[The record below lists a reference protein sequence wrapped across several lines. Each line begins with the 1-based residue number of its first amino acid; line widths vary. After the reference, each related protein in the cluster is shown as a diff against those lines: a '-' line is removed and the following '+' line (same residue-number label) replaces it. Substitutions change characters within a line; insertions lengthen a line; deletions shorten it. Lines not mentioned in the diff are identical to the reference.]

1 MEVKRRTARNLV
13 AKLSSVSE
21 HTRTQALCELRLIS
35 KHDPDSRPLIAN
47 AGAVRY
53 LSRTLYG
60 SSPTTQEN
68 AAATLLNL
76 SITSRASLMSSSDFL
91 EALSHALSNSP
102 SPAAVQS
109 CAATLHSLLIAEES
123 YRPLIGSK
131 HDILYSLLSIIAANN
146 APPRSINEALKAL
159 FGIALYPL
167 NRASLV
173 RLGAVRAL
181 VTLILKDERS
191 GIVEDATAVLAQ
203 IAGCEESEEAIRKA
217 GGIRVLGDLLDEGTG
232 ASERIREN
240 AVAAMLNLA
249 RYGGEKG
256 MKEVREMGAKVI
268 KGITDL
274 TKSGSAKG
282 KAKAVDLLKIVV
294 DGDENANEV
303 RDFSFNNSLD
313 SMNHS
318 G

>member
-13 AKLSSVSE
+13 AKLSSVSDQ
-21 HTRTQALCELRLIS
+21 TRTQALCELRLIS

-60 SSPTTQEN
+60 SSPTAQEN

-91 EALSHALSNSP
+91 DALSHALSNSP

-123 YRPLIGSK
+123 YRPIVGSK
-131 HDILYSLLSIIAANN
+131 HDILFSLLSIIAANN

-167 NRASLV
+167 NRKSLV
-173 RLGAVRAL
+173 SLGAVRAL
-181 VTLILKDERS
+181 VTLILRDEWS

-256 MKEVREMGAKVI
+256 RKEVREMGAEVI
-268 KGITDL
+268 KGITDS
-274 TKSGSAKG
+274 TKNGSAKG
-282 KAKAVDLLKIVV
+282 KAKAVDLLRIVV
-294 DGDENANEV
+294 DGDENTNEIGRILV
-303 RDFSFNNSLD
+303 ASVYI
-313 SMNHS
+313 
-318 G
+318 